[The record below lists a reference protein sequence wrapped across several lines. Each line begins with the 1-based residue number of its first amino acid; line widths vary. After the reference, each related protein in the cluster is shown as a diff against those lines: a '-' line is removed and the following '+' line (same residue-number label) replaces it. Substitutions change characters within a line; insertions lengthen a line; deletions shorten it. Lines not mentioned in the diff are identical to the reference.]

1 MNQVQLNEFYP
12 QLVQKGYT
20 LREVNQ
26 SQPVQK
32 VPQWYL
38 NRYPEASY
46 DEYINEL
53 HEYLNGL

>member
-12 QLVQKGYT
+12 QLAQKGYT

-38 NRYPEASY
+38 QRYPEASY